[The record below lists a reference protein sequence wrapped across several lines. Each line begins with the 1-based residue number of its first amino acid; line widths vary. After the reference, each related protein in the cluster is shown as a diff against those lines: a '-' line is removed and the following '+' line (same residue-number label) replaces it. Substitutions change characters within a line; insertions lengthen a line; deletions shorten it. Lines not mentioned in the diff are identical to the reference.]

1 MDEALITAAKAY
13 IEKLFG
19 DIHDGHDV
27 KHSLRVY
34 RNAMDIAM
42 DIAKDIPGCDPGIVA
57 LASLLHDADDHKLF
71 DTADNMN
78 ARLFLSGHGISP
90 DKADRICA
98 VINSVSFSHNK
109 DRRPDTIEGMIVQ
122 DADRLDAMGAVGI
135 ARTFAYG
142 GSRGRSIEE
151 SVEHF
156 HEKLLRL
163 RDSMNTD
170 AARAEAEKRH
180 AFLLAF
186 LEELKNET
194 GIV

>member
-1 MDEALITAAKAY
+1 MDEALISAAKAY

-19 DIHDGHDV
+19 DIHDGHDAD
-27 KHSLRVY
+27 HSLRVY
-34 RNAMDIAM
+34 RTAME
-42 DIAKDIPGCDPGIVA
+42 IAKDIPGCDIKTVA

-78 ARLFLSGHGISP
+78 ARTFLSEQGLSSAEADGICE
-90 DKADRICA
+90 A
-98 VINSVSFSHNK
+98 INSVSFSKNK
-109 DRRPDTIEGMIVQ
+109 GRHPDTIEGMIVQ

-142 GSRGRSIEE
+142 GSKGRSIGE

-156 HEKLLRL
+156 HEKLLTL
-163 RDSMNTD
+163 KDSMNTD
-170 AARAEAEKRH
+170 AAKKQAEKRH

-186 LEELKNET
+186 LEELENET